1 MQFTDGDPNG
11 DLAYV
16 VACDSQAGFQGP
28 VGFVVFKGSTGNKMT
43 SYSWSRNW
51 QFSWSKM
58 QDLKSSFDRLAF
70 VYGELEFE
78 SAVLYH
84 RCFDHR

>member
-28 VGFVVFKGSTGNKMT
+28 VGFVVFKGSTGHKLT
-43 SYSWSRNW
+43 SYSWSQNW
-51 QFSWSKM
+51 HFGWTKM
-58 QDLKSSFDRLAF
+58 QDLKYFDKLAF
-70 VYGELEFE
+70 VYGELEIYSPVVF
-78 SAVLYH
+78 SS
-84 RCFDHR
+84 CFDHR